1 MTLYEETK
9 AFIKKVTDD
18 ALNTAKEA
26 GQLDF
31 SQIPDYAIEEPR
43 EKEFGDFSVNA
54 AMLMAKE
61 ARRAPRDIANII
73 VENMKTEGTYIN
85 EVNVAGAGFINFK
98 LNPVY
103 ITKIIETAQ
112 NEGDRFGQS
121 DFGGGKTVNVEYVS
135 ANPTGPMHMGNAR
148 GGALGDCLAN
158 IMALAGFDVTKE
170 FYVNDAGNQ
179 IEKLAVSLLA
189 RYKQAIL
196 GEDAVEFPEDGY
208 HGDDVKEHAKNFA
221 EKFGDSY
228 INVPEEEAK
237 EKLIAETL
245 YKNIDGLKEGLG
257 AYRINYDVWFHESK
271 LHESG
276 EVKKTVEE
284 LTARGYTYEQDGAI
298 WFKATD
304 FGLEKDDV
312 LVRANG
318 FYTYFAADIAYHKNK
333 LVTRGFDTAID
344 IWGADH
350 HGHVARL
357 KAAMEALGVNPD
369 RLEII
374 LMQLVRLV
382 RDGEAVRMS
391 KRTGK
396 AITLNDLLE
405 ETGVD
410 AARFYFNLRQA
421 NSHFEFDLE
430 LAVRQSSENP
440 VFYVQ
445 YAHARICG
453 IIKALAEQGAQVL
466 EFDKIKPELLSDPK
480 EIELMKMIAKF
491 PEEIKAAA
499 SIREPSRITK
509 YSMDLAAAF
518 HAFYGACKVACEDE
532 NLRAARLALV
542 SACRQTI
549 KNSLSVLGI
558 DAPEHM

>member
-1 MTLYEETK
+1 MTLYEQTK
-9 AFIKKVTDD
+9 AFIKEVTDN
-18 ALNTAKEA
+18 ALNQAKQKGEI
-26 GQLDF
+26 DF
-31 SQIPDYAIEEPR
+31 DTIPDYAVEEPR
-43 EKEFGDFSVNA
+43 EKDFGDFSVNA
-54 AMLMAKE
+54 AMLMAKQ

-73 VENMKTEGTYIN
+73 VSNMDTEDTYIN
-85 EVNVAGAGFINFK
+85 EVSVAGAGFINFK

-103 ITKIIETAQ
+103 ITEIIKTVEA
-112 NEGDRFGQS
+112 EGDKFGKS
-121 DFGGGKTVNVEYVS
+121 DFGGGKKVNVEFVS

-158 IMALAGFDVTKE
+158 IMALAGYDVTKE

-179 IEKLAVSLLA
+179 IEKLAVSLMA
-189 RYKQAIL
+189 RYKQLVL
-196 GEDAVEFPEDGY
+196 GEENYEFPEDGY
-208 HGDDVKEHAKNFA
+208 HGDDVREHAKNFF
-221 EKFGDSY
+221 EKYADSEV
-228 INVPEEEAK
+228 NTPDEELKA
-237 EKLIAETL
+237 KLIDETL
-245 YKNIDGLKEGLG
+245 YKNIAGLKTGLEQ
-257 AYRINYDVWFHESK
+257 YRINYDVWFHEST
-271 LHESG
+271 LHNEN
-276 EVKKTVEE
+276 EVMKTVEE
-284 LTARGYTYEQDGAI
+284 LTERGYTYEQDGAI
-298 WFKATD
+298 WFKATE

-318 FYTYFAADIAYHKNK
+318 FVTYFAADIAYHKNK
-333 LVTRGFDTAID
+333 LITRNFDTAID

-357 KAAMEALGVNPD
+357 KAAMQALGLDPE

-396 AITLNDLLE
+396 AITLNDLIE

-453 IIKALAEQGAQVL
+453 ILAAMAEQGYTVKA
-466 EFDKIKPELLSDPK
+466 FKDIKPELLCDAK

-491 PEEIKAAA
+491 PEEIRTAAA
-499 SIREPSRITK
+499 IREPSRITK

-518 HAFYGACKVACEDE
+518 HAFYGACKVGCEDAS
-532 NLRAARLALV
+532 LRDARIALV
-542 SACRQTI
+542 QASRQTI
-549 KNSLSVLGI
+549 KNSLNVLGI
-558 DAPEHM
+558 SAPEHM

>member
-1 MTLYEETK
+1 MTLYEKTK
-9 AFIKKVTDD
+9 AFIKETTNE
-18 ALNTAKEA
+18 ALNTAKQKGEI
-26 GQLDF
+26 DF
-31 SQIPDYAIEEPR
+31 DTIPDYTIEEPR
-43 EKEFGDFSVNA
+43 EKDFGDFSVNA
-54 AMLMAKE
+54 AMLMAKA

-73 VENMKTEGTYIN
+73 VANMNTEGTYIN

-103 ITKIIETAQ
+103 ITEIIKTVEA
-112 NEGDRFGQS
+112 EGDKFGQS
-121 DFGGGKTVNVEYVS
+121 DFGGGKKVNVEFVS

-179 IEKLAVSLLA
+179 IEKLAVSLMA
-189 RYKQAIL
+189 RYKQLVL
-196 GEDAVEFPEDGY
+196 GEENYEFPEDGY
-208 HGDDVKEHAKNFA
+208 HGDDVREHAKNFFD
-221 EKFGDSY
+221 KYGDSMV
-228 INVPEEEAK
+228 NTPDDELKA
-237 EKLIAETL
+237 KLIDETL
-245 YKNIDGLKEGLG
+245 YKNIAGLKTGLE
-257 AYRINYDVWFHESK
+257 AYRINYDVWFHEST
-271 LHESG
+271 LHNEN
-276 EVKKTVEE
+276 EVLKTVEE

-298 WFKATD
+298 WFRATE

-318 FYTYFAADIAYHKNK
+318 FVTYFAADIAYHKNK
-333 LVTRGFDTAID
+333 LITRGFDTAID

-357 KAAMEALGVNPD
+357 KAAMQALGIDPE

-396 AITLNDLLE
+396 AITLNDLIE

-453 IIKALAEQGAQVL
+453 ILAAMAEQGYSVKSF
-466 EFDKIKPELLSDPK
+466 EEISPELLCDAK

-491 PEEIKAAA
+491 PEEIRTAA
-499 SIREPSRITK
+499 SLREPSRITK

-518 HAFYGACKVACEDE
+518 HAFYGACKVGCEDE
-532 NLRAARLALV
+532 KLRNARIALV
-542 SACRQTI
+542 AASRQTI
-549 KNSLSVLGI
+549 KNSLGVLGI
-558 DAPEHM
+558 SAPEHM

>member
-18 ALNTAKEA
+18 ALNKAKNDGA
-26 GQLDF
+26 IDF
-31 SQIPDYAIEEPR
+31 SAIPDYAIEEPR

-54 AMLMAKE
+54 AMLMARE
-61 ARRAPRDIANII
+61 AKRAPRDIANII
-73 VENMKTEGTYIN
+73 VENMVTEGSYIT

-103 ITKIIETAQ
+103 ITKIIETAEI
-112 NEGDRFGQS
+112 EGDRFGQS

-158 IMALAGFDVTKE
+158 IMALAGFNVTKE

-245 YKNIDGLKEGLG
+245 YKNIDGLKEGLSQ
-257 AYRINYDVWFHESK
+257 YRINYDVWFHESK
-271 LHESG
+271 LHDGG
-276 EVKKTVEE
+276 EVAKTVEE

-298 WFKATD
+298 WFKATE

-391 KRTGK
+391 KHTGK

-453 IIKALAEQGAQVL
+453 IINALKEQGANVKS
-466 EFDKIKPELLSDPK
+466 FKDISPELLCDAK

-499 SIREPSRITK
+499 QVREPSRITK

-532 NLRAARLALV
+532 ALKDARLALV

-558 DAPEHM
+558 EAPEHM

>member
-1 MTLYEETK
+1 MTLYEQTK
-9 AFIKKVTDD
+9 AAIREVTNK
-18 ALNTAKEA
+18 ALDTAKSKGEI
-26 GQLDF
+26 DF
-31 SQIPDYAIEEPR
+31 SAIPDYAIEEPR

-73 VENMKTEGTYIN
+73 VSNMDTEDTYIN

-103 ITKIIETAQ
+103 ITKIIETVET
-112 NEGDRFGQS
+112 EGDNFGQS
-121 DFGGGKTVNVEYVS
+121 DYGQGKKVNVEFVS

-189 RYKQAIL
+189 RYKQSIL
-196 GEDAVEFPEDGY
+196 GEDAYEFPEDGY
-208 HGDDVKEHAKNFA
+208 HGDDVREHAKNFA
-221 EKFGDSY
+221 DKYGDSY
-228 INVPEEEAK
+228 INTPDEELKA
-237 EKLIAETL
+237 KLIDETL
-245 YKNIDGLKEGLG
+245 YKNIAGLKTGLE
-257 AYRINYDVWFHESK
+257 AYRINYDVWFHEST
-271 LHESG
+271 LHKEN
-276 EVKKTVEE
+276 EVLKTVEE
-284 LTARGYTYEQDGAI
+284 LTARGYTYEKEGAI
-298 WFKATD
+298 WFKATE

-318 FYTYFAADIAYHKNK
+318 FVTYFAADIAYHKNK
-333 LVTRGFDTAID
+333 LMTRNFDTAID

-357 KAAMEALGVNPD
+357 KAAMQALGINPD

-396 AITLNDLLE
+396 AITLNDLIE

-453 IIKALAEQGAQVL
+453 IIKAMAEQGAAVKKFSQ
-466 EFDKIKPELLSDPK
+466 ITPELLVDPK

-491 PEEIKAAA
+491 PEEIRAAA
-499 SIREPSRITK
+499 ILREPSRITK

-518 HAFYGACKVACEDE
+518 HAFYGACKVGCEDAA
-532 NLRAARLALV
+532 LRDARLSLV

-549 KNSLSVLGI
+549 KNSLTVLGI
-558 DAPEHM
+558 TAPEHM

>member
-1 MTLYEETK
+1 MTLYEETR
-9 AFIKKVTDD
+9 AFIKEVTNK
-18 ALNTAKEA
+18 ALNSAKEK
-26 GQLDF
+26 GEIDF
-31 SQIPDYAIEEPR
+31 SEIPDYAVEEPR
-43 EKEFGDFSVNA
+43 EKEFGDFSINV
-54 AMLMAKE
+54 AMLMAKV

-73 VENMKTEGTYIN
+73 VSNMQTQGTYIN
-85 EVNVAGAGFINFK
+85 EVDVAGAGFINFK
-98 LNPVY
+98 LNPAY
-103 ITKIIETAQ
+103 ITKIIETVEA
-112 NEGDRFGQS
+112 EGDKFGQS
-121 DFGGGKTVNVEYVS
+121 DFGQGKRVNVEFVS

-179 IEKLAVSLLA
+179 IEKLAVSLMA
-189 RYKQAIL
+189 RYKQLVL
-196 GEDAVEFPEDGY
+196 GEENYEFPEDGY
-208 HGDDVKEHAKNFA
+208 HGDDIREHAKNFF
-221 EKFGDSY
+221 EKYGDSF
-228 INVPEEEAK
+228 INTPDEELK
-237 EKLIAETL
+237 SKLIDETL
-245 YKNIDGLKEGLG
+245 HKNIAGLKTGLES
-257 AYRINYDVWFHESK
+257 YRINYDVWFFEST
-271 LHESG
+271 LHKEN
-276 EVKKTVEE
+276 EVMKTVEE

-298 WFKATD
+298 WFRATD

-318 FYTYFAADIAYHKNK
+318 FVTYFAADIAYHKNK
-333 LVTRGFDTAID
+333 LITRNFDTAID

-350 HGHVARL
+350 HGHVERL
-357 KAAMEALGVNPD
+357 KAAMQALGINPD

-453 IIKALAEQGAQVL
+453 IIKALLEQGAGVKKFSQ
-466 EFDKIKPELLSDPK
+466 INPSLLTDPK
-480 EIELMKMIAKF
+480 EIELMKMIARF
-491 PEEIKAAA
+491 PEEIRIAAG
-499 SIREPSRITK
+499 SREPSRITK

-518 HAFYGACKVACEDE
+518 HAFYGACKVACEDSE
-532 NLRAARLALV
+532 LRDARLALV
-542 SACRQTI
+542 SAAVQTI
-549 KNSLSVLGI
+549 KNSLTVLGI